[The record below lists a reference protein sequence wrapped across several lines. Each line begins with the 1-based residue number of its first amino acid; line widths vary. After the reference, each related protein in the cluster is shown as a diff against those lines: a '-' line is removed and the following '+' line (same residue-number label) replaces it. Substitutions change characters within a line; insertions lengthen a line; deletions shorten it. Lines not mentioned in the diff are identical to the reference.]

1 MLKQMQYDK
10 EKKQWLGQLQGDL
23 DAVQAQKIVAALSA
37 SLDMQPGDI
46 VLDCKQLDFLDS
58 MGLGAL
64 VKVRKLAEEKGHTV
78 RLLRM
83 KPRIQKLFVITGLE
97 DSFGIEVEL

>member
-10 EKKQWLGQLQGDL
+10 QNSCWTAQLQGDL
-23 DAVQAQKIVAALSA
+23 DAVQAPRVVAALSA
-37 SLDMQPGDI
+37 SLDQQPADV
-46 VLDCKQLDFLDS
+46 VLDCKALDFVDS

-64 VKVRKLAEEKGHTV
+64 VKVRKLAEEKGHCV

-83 KPRIQKLFVITGLE
+83 KPRIQKLFVITNLQ
-97 DSFGIEVEL
+97 DTFGIEVEP